1 MAVSLFAKEASFSL
15 LVLCVALCEDTL
27 FAVRLMH
34 IFFTSTLHNLNIISL
49 WLFRFFSIRH
59 TQSAR
64 HVPHPSAIHILCV
77 LFYYRSVCVRYCAHI
92 AFNITPPIHTL
103 REKSTTEGHPP
114 THTDTHHLTL
124 WNLIFRETGAS
135 GRDVPGRRTPAKARA
150 EGALHLNHAPE
161 EKSPARESER
171 PIFYKFLTG

>member
-1 MAVSLFAKEASFSL
+1 MAVFLQKKPPFHYWSFGLHCVKTYHPIRSFDALFFYEKS
-15 LVLCVALCEDTL
+15 D
-27 FAVRLMH
+27 
-34 IFFTSTLHNLNIISL
+34 FFP
-49 WLFRFFSIRH
+49 IRH
-59 TQSAR
+59 VA
-64 HVPHPSAIHILCV
+64 HPSQRHTLILCV
-77 LFYYRSVCVRYCAHI
+77 LFYYRSVCERYCTHI
-92 AFNITPPIHTL
+92 AFNITHTQG
-103 REKSTTEGHPP
+103 EKSTAEGHPP

-161 EKSPARESER
+161 EKSPGRESER